1 MQHQLPFEAKSP
13 PVSVQITL
21 QTVTTL
27 VTGLDRVKQEVDVQK
42 RVKDRLPND
51 YFIRVMEV
59 SQGKTPWD

>member
-1 MQHQLPFEAKSP
+1 MQHQLPFEANLL
-13 PVSVQITL
+13 PVSVQIIL

-59 SQGKTPWD
+59 SQGKTPLN